1 MTSEIYPQLYL
12 MLLLSIK
19 EISLDSLKSL
29 LMYFCGKEFLILEL
43 NLYPSTLKFLWK
55 KEQGFFFFFPV

>member
-29 LMYFCGKEFLILEL
+29 FMCFCGKEFLILEL
-43 NLYPSTLKFLWK
+43 NLSPSTLKFLWK
-55 KEQGFFFFFPV
+55 EEQGISFLFS